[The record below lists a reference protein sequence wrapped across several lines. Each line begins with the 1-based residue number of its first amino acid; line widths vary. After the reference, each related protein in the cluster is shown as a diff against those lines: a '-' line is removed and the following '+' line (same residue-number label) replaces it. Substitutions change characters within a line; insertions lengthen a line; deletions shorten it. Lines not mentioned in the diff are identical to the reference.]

1 MILNIKQFRY
11 ATDNFGYVVYGNDT
25 AVIIDGGAVEPI
37 FAFIDAH
44 AFEKVIV
51 TNTHAHPDH
60 TTGNRMLLE
69 HSGLVYLDHRKL
81 RDTEQLAVDRDFLQ
95 VWHTPGHTSDSVT
108 FKADT
113 FLITGDT
120 LFNGTVGN
128 CFSGDLKSFYHS
140 IKKIMALP
148 PETIVYA
155 GHDYVHESMAVARQ
169 IEPANPH
176 IDHFLQNY
184 NPDHVFSTLSDE
196 VKINP
201 YIRFNDPKIIAI
213 LNAQGAA
220 TDSEYECWEALMT
233 YF

>member
-1 MILNIKQFRY
+1 MILSVKQFRY
-11 ATDNFGYVVYGNDT
+11 AADNFGYVVYGNDT
-25 AVIIDGGAVEPI
+25 AVIIDGGAVGSI
-37 FAFIDAH
+37 LAFVDAH
-44 AFEKVIV
+44 AFKKVFV

-60 TTGNRMLLE
+60 TNGNHKLLE
-69 HSGLVYLDHRKL
+69 RSERIYLDHRKL
-81 RDTEQLAVDRDFLQ
+81 HDTEQLAVDSTYLE

-140 IKKIMALP
+140 IKKLMTLP

-155 GHDYVHESMAVARQ
+155 GHDYVRESMDVARQ
-169 IEPANPH
+169 IEPENPH
-176 IDHFLQNY
+176 IDQFLKNY
-184 NPDHVFSTLSDE
+184 NPDHVFSALSDE

-213 LNAQGAA
+213 LRSKGAA
-220 TDSEYECWEALMT
+220 TGSEYECWEALMT
-233 YF
+233 LF